1 MCTQKVRKFRE
12 SDLASIETNEFSCFD
27 GMGSVFNIDGSVK
40 VTVEDGDEIIC
51 ILVAIEYSESKWKGF
66 LLASTKMGATH
77 GGIVKEVVKEF
88 FTTHNVSRLETE
100 SVDCEKL
107 NRWHE
112 FLGFEL
118 EGKKRRFIGDKDF
131 NVWSILKWE

>member
-1 MCTQKVRKFRE
+1 MCTQKVREFKQ
-12 SDLASIETNEFSCFD
+12 SDLASIKTNEFSCFD

-40 VTVEDGDEIIC
+40 FTIEDEGEIIC

-66 LLASTKMGATH
+66 LLASTKMNAIH
-77 GGIVKEVVKEF
+77 GEIVKEVVKEF
-88 FTTHNVSRLETE
+88 FTIHNVSRLETE

-118 EGKKRRFIGDKDF
+118 EGKKRHYIGEKDF
-131 NVWSILKWE
+131 NIWSILK